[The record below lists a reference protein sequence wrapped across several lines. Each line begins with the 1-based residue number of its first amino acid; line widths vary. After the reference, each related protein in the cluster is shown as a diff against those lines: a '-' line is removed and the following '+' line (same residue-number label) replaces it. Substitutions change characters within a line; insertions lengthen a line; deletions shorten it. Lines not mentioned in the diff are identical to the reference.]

1 MQKGT
6 ASANPS
12 PIFGIIIMP
21 NIIFPIKGK
30 HVGFGT
36 EVQPEYTTSRI
47 NNMRPYDTQ
56 GSRLRGG
63 QRPPLDKWGAGTLIG
78 DAQQPVV
85 AIVTVSSIA

>member
-1 MQKGT
+1 
-6 ASANPS
+6 
-12 PIFGIIIMP
+12 MP

-63 QRPPLDKWGAGTLIG
+63 QRPPLDKWGAGTQVG
-78 DAQQPVV
+78 AAEQPVV
-85 AIVTVSSIA
+85 AMCTVSTVT